1 MPTCCSAGDYGW
13 ELLMCGERVRDN
25 GQQVETV
32 TVIRPR
38 SGWFELNIAELWRYR
53 DLIAMFVWRDFVAVY
68 KQTILG
74 PLWFFI
80 QPLLT
85 TVVFTIIFG
94 KVAKLPTDGVPPFL
108 FYLSGVVPWRYF
120 ADCLNNTSNTF
131 ANNAHIFG
139 KVFFPR
145 MVVPVSIVISNLISF
160 GIQILLFLG
169 YYLYYLQTSASIR
182 PQVTLLLLPVLI
194 VQMAVLGL
202 GFGIIVSS
210 MTTRYR
216 DLSHLVG
223 FGVQLWMYATPIVY
237 PASSLP
243 EQWRFIL
250 MLNPMAPV
258 IETFRYSFLGAGTF
272 DTTSWAASIILT
284 AAVVVIGMIS
294 FCRVEKSF
302 MDTI

>member
-1 MPTCCSAGDYGW
+1 MQGV
-13 ELLMCGERVRDN
+13 RVRDSS
-25 GQQVETV
+25 QQAETV
-32 TVIRPR
+32 TVIKPS
-38 SGWFELNIAELWRYR
+38 SGWFDVNIAELWRYR
-53 DLIAMFVWRDFVAVY
+53 DLIGMFVWRDFVAVY

-74 PLWFFI
+74 PLWFLI

-145 MVVPVSIVISNLISF
+145 MVVPVSIVISNLMSF
-160 GIQILLFLG
+160 AIQVLLFLG
-169 YYLYYLQTSASIR
+169 YFLFYLQTSAPVR
-182 PQVTLLLLPVLI
+182 PQITLLLLPLLI
-194 VQMAVLGL
+194 VQMGVLGL

-216 DLSHLVG
+216 DLAHLVG

-258 IETFRYSFLGAGTF
+258 IEMFRYSFLGTGTI
-272 DTTSWAASIILT
+272 DTTSWVISIILT
-284 AAVVVIGMIS
+284 AVVVVVGMILFS
-294 FCRVEKSF
+294 RVEKSF